1 MKKFSVFVLVTVM
14 IGAGSVAVGDWDPGE
29 LHKMHYPQLP
39 DLNPTGMDVLA
50 GPLSVDPDGTVYYEK
65 FIADDFLCTESGPI
79 TGIHIWCS
87 YRGDIKYMDPPFF
100 SLVIYDN
107 VPAGTGGIPW
117 SRPGQ
122 ALWDTYVQPTAERIY
137 ATSEESFYDPNPDM
151 IVGNDT
157 IVWQYNF
164 EFGED
169 EAFHQER
176 NEIYWL
182 GIKHTFDLNND
193 GIVNLMDL
201 FVLKM
206 NWPGSFGWKTS
217 VVEQYEDDAV
227 WTEAMT
233 FFDVP
238 HVVPEGEIWMPMDYP
253 PEHEYAGRSIDL
265 AFVITGP
272 APAELDFG
280 DAPRPYPTMLT
291 VDGARHIIGGPYFCD
306 ASGGDSPDPEG
317 DGQPDLNALGDDNDG
332 NDDEDG
338 VQIPPLMAGVASNIT
353 VMVCGSS
360 GPTGAMV
367 EIWIDWHSDG
377 SFDASDMVFGG
388 PLPDGVHSV
397 AVAPPLDAVNGQT
410 FARCR
415 ISTQGTGSPTGQAAD
430 GEVEDHKV
438 YIEGGRK
445 RPTPHLK
452 WSQPPIPMYPLDDWP
467 TFCGWDEPSWREWVD
482 PAIWFDAWN
491 CRTQCHGDADCD
503 GDVDADDE
511 AILMAAWLINWPSPG
526 YDPRADF
533 DRDLQ
538 IFLPDLFIL
547 NSNMGTNPPADCAL
561 RPELAAMVADD
572 FRCLGTMPIK
582 SIHWWGSY
590 IGWDTPETLPPEQP
604 IAWRIGFWSNDVS
617 SQSCDFLYGAATG
630 TTSGNAPSDLY
641 KIDPTTGVATLI
653 GPIGFNGVTGLSF
666 APDGTLYGTCH
677 DTVTN
682 QALLIKVDTMTGAG
696 TLVGPVNTTGTGQ
709 SRVPDIS
716 FRSDGV
722 LYGYGDGP
730 DQLITIDTAS
740 GQGTAVG
747 PTGYFG
753 GGNGMD
759 FAPDGRLY
767 ATPWDWNSLVII
779 DPATGAGADV
789 PGSAG
794 NVPNRINALE
804 FCQQHGVLFGSWND
818 VASGNNYLVTLD
830 LNTGLPLS
838 IVQTVMGLDAIAF
851 NEHSRPMELLHV
863 FEVDASRVQ
872 IEPVGWDYY
881 FNFYPSDAC
890 WQYYVKL
897 EHQEVFWQSK
907 YLPQTE
913 DNIFW
918 LSITALYPE
927 SDPPVDPQYPWG
939 WKTRPWSWMDDAV
952 RFWLYEAPAP
962 GSADPCYLEP
972 IKDPRYNESFDV
984 TFELDT
990 DPNYIKWEQP
1000 FTGLL
1005 YWPHF
1010 EDEWTMGSVESWTEY
1025 KWQQSPN
1032 PSGWDVALKD
1042 YDNNLLELADDWRCD
1057 ETGSIDDIHL
1067 WVSWEGD
1074 WVGYIPWITVRIYT
1088 DDPCGP
1094 GGYSEPNE
1102 LKWERTFGPG
1112 EFDMWWYGSGDQGWF
1127 EPVSWM
1133 WAWPNH
1139 VEFYQIDIDV
1149 PDNPFTQE
1157 QGNIYW
1163 LSIEASSVDG
1173 SVGWKTS
1180 SDQWNDDA
1188 VYKDP
1193 YSGQWMELY
1202 DPMITPMTSLDLAFA
1217 LTTKKEELYINRLVA
1232 DDWPC
1237 DLNTPI
1243 TACVWWGSYIG
1254 YGYEACQAG
1263 SSFMPLPV
1271 PPDYFLLTIWD
1282 DVPLTSGDS
1291 DNCCFPH
1298 PWTGCDDPACEASVC
1313 SYDPYCCNTEWDS
1326 ICALEARSDSDCDC
1340 GGGDLPYSHPNEA
1353 IWKYK
1358 AYDYDEVLVGYDK
1371 HPEGG
1376 AAVVFD
1382 GGAPDLLN
1390 GNEMTEW
1397 AQAEDFTL
1405 TAAATIESVRF
1416 WTLEGVAAW
1425 DGSCDY
1431 AIHTDAAG
1439 QPGALLDSGSVGLGR
1454 LSTGRTASDLNERE
1468 NEFHL
1473 PAALPL
1479 SAGTYWLVLH
1489 MSSDCITRDG
1499 VYWETGSPG
1508 SGSTG
1513 LEDYECIGG
1522 PWFNNGSDHAFQL
1535 LGGGDPNEPVFRYS
1549 VRLPHDKWFLQDSNE
1564 GVYWFSAVPVYE
1576 QHPPNYTWGW
1586 TNHKHVYNDDAV
1598 EGYQDM
1604 PGGPADW
1611 TWYELFD
1618 QTGESEDMSFILFT
1632 DPHGYTCWDPLECAG
1647 QPLGDGTC
1655 DGAVNFLDLNQLKL
1669 AFFATKGQPLYNC
1682 CADYNHDNAVNFL
1695 DLNTLKLN
1703 FFTSGHTPATGNQ
1716 NCPP

>member
-1 MKKFSVFVLVTVM
+1 MNFGIKKFLVFVFVTVM
-14 IGAGSVAVGDWDPGE
+14 IGAGSVALGDWDPGE

-39 DLNPTGMDVLA
+39 DLTIAGMDVLA

-137 ATSEESFYDPNPDM
+137 ATGTEESFYDPNPDD
-151 IVGNDT
+151 IVGSDYV
-157 IVWQYNF
+157 VWQYNF

-169 EAFHQER
+169 EAFQQQR
-176 NEIYWL
+176 DEIYWL
-182 GIKHTFDLNND
+182 GLKHTFDLNND

-238 HVVPEGEIWMPMDYP
+238 HVVPEGEIWLPMDYP
-253 PEHEYAGRSIDL
+253 PEHEYAGLPIDL
-265 AFVITGP
+265 AFVIAGP
-272 APAELDFG
+272 APVELDFG

-291 VDGARHIIGGPYFCD
+291 VDGARHIIDGPYFCD
-306 ASGGDSPDPEG
+306 AAGGDSPDPEG
-317 DGQPDLNALGDDNDG
+317 DGQPHLNALGDDNDG

-338 VQIPPLMAGVASNIT
+338 VQIPPLTVGVASNIT
-353 VMVCGSS
+353 LMVCGSTD
-360 GPTGAMV
+360 PGAV
-367 EIWIDWHSDG
+367 VDIWIDWHSDG
-377 SFDASDMVFGG
+377 SWDASDLVFNGV
-388 PLPDGVHSV
+388 LPDGLHSV
-397 AVAPPLDAVNGQT
+397 GVMPPWDAVNGPT

-415 ISTQGTGSPTGQAAD
+415 ISSLGSPGPTGQADD
-430 GEVEDHKV
+430 GEVEDHQV
-438 YIEGGRK
+438 DIEGGLK

-452 WSQPPIPMYPLDDWP
+452 WSQPPIPMYPLEEWP

-511 AILMAAWLINWPSPG
+511 AILMAAWLKAWPDPG

-533 DRDLQ
+533 NHDLL
-538 IFLPDLFIL
+538 INMLDLFIL
-547 NSNMGTNPPADCAL
+547 NNNMGTNPPADCGL
-561 RPELAAMVADD
+561 RPELTAMVADD

-590 IGWDTPETLPPEQP
+590 IYWTNPEEPPPEQP
-604 IAWRIGFWSNDVS
+604 IAWRIGFWSNDAS

-641 KIDPTTGVATLI
+641 KIDPSTGVATLI

-666 APDGTLYGTCH
+666 APDGTLYGTCR
-677 DTVTN
+677 DPLIGD
-682 QALLIKVDTMTGAG
+682 ALLITIDMMTGAG
-696 TLVGPVNTTGTGQ
+696 TAVGRVATTGTGQ
-709 SRVPDIS
+709 WSVPDIS
-716 FRSDGV
+716 FRSNGV

-730 DQLITIDTAS
+730 DQLITIDRTT

-747 PTGYFG
+747 PTGYGG

-759 FAPDGRLY
+759 FAPNGTLY
-767 ATPWDWNSLVII
+767 ATPFDFQSLVII
-779 DPATGAGADV
+779 NPATGAGADV
-789 PGSAG
+789 PGSGG
-794 NVPNRINALE
+794 NVPDRINALE

-818 VASGNNYLVTLD
+818 GWGSGNYYLVTLD
-830 LNTGLPLS
+830 LNTGLPLT

-851 NEHSRPMELLHV
+851 NEHSRPKELLHV
-863 FEVDASRVQ
+863 FEVDASRVEM
-872 IEPVGWDYY
+872 EPIGWDYY
-881 FNFYPSDAC
+881 YDFYPSDSC

-897 EHQEVFWQSK
+897 EPHEVFWQSK

-913 DNIFW
+913 DDIFW
-918 LSITALYPE
+918 LSITALYPD
-927 SDPPVDPQYPWG
+927 SDLPMDPQYPWG

-972 IKDPRYNESFDV
+972 IKDPRYDESFDV
-984 TFELDT
+984 AFELDT

-1000 FTGLL
+1000 FTSLL
-1005 YWPHF
+1005 HWPHF
-1010 EDEWTMGSVESWTEY
+1010 EDEWTMGSVESWTEI
-1025 KWQQSPN
+1025 KWIQDPN
-1032 PSGWDVALKD
+1032 PMGWDVALRD
-1042 YDNNLLELADDWRCD
+1042 FDGHLLQLADDWRCD
-1057 ETGSIDDIHL
+1057 ETGPIDDIHL

-1074 WVGYIPWITVRIYT
+1074 LVGYIPWITVRIYT

-1112 EFDMWWYGSGDQGWF
+1112 EFDMWWYDSGDQGWF
-1127 EPVSWM
+1127 EPVTWSWD
-1133 WAWPNH
+1133 WPNH
-1139 VEFYQIDIDV
+1139 VEYFQVDIDV

-1163 LSIEASSVDG
+1163 LSIEANSVDG
-1173 SVGWKTS
+1173 YVGWKTS
-1180 SDQWNDDA
+1180 SQQWNDDA
-1188 VYKDP
+1188 VYRDP
-1193 YSGQWMELY
+1193 YSDQWMELY
-1202 DPMITPMTSLDLAFA
+1202 DPMQPVPVSLDLAFA
-1217 LTTKKEELYINRLVA
+1217 LTTKSEELYIDRLVA

-1237 DLNTPI
+1237 DQNTPI

-1271 PPDYFLLTIWD
+1271 GPDYFLLSIWT
-1282 DVPLTSGDS
+1282 DVPADS
-1291 DNCCFPH
+1291 
-1298 PWTGCDDPACEASVC
+1298 CDPS
-1313 SYDPYCCNTEWDS
+1313 
-1326 ICALEARSDSDCDC
+1326 
-1340 GGGDLPYSHPNEA
+1340 YSHPNEA

-1371 HPEGG
+1371 YPH
-1376 AAVVFD
+1376 
-1382 GGAPDLLN
+1382 
-1390 GNEMTEW
+1390 
-1397 AQAEDFTL
+1397 
-1405 TAAATIESVRF
+1405 
-1416 WTLEGVAAW
+1416 
-1425 DGSCDY
+1425 
-1431 AIHTDAAG
+1431 
-1439 QPGALLDSGSVGLGR
+1439 
-1454 LSTGRTASDLNERE
+1454 
-1468 NEFHL
+1468 
-1473 PAALPL
+1473 
-1479 SAGTYWLVLH
+1479 
-1489 MSSDCITRDG
+1489 
-1499 VYWETGSPG
+1499 
-1508 SGSTG
+1508 
-1513 LEDYECIGG
+1513 
-1522 PWFNNGSDHAFQL
+1522 
-1535 LGGGDPNEPVFRYS
+1535 GDPNEPVFRYS
-1549 VRLPHDKWFLQDSNE
+1549 VRLPHDKWFLQEEPNN
-1564 GVYWFSAVPVYE
+1564 VYWFSALPVYQ
-1576 QHPPNYTWGW
+1576 QHWPNYMWGW

-1632 DPHGYTCWDPLECAG
+1632 DPNGYTCWDPAECGG
-1647 QPLGDGTC
+1647 QPFGDANC
-1655 DGAVNFLDLNQLKL
+1655 DGNVNFIDLGLLKVAFFSSVGMPNYNCCADFNHDGRVNFLDLGIEK
-1669 AFFATKGQPLYNC
+1669 
-1682 CADYNHDNAVNFL
+1682 VNF
-1695 DLNTLKLN
+1695 
-1703 FFTSGHTPATGNQ
+1703 FSGGHLPATGNV
-1716 NCPP
+1716 NCPPGY